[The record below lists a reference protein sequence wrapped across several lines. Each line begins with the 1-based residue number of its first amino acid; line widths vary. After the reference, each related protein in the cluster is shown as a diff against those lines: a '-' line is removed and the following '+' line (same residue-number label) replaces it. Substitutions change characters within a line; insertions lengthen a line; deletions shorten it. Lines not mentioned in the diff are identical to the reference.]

1 MNQWMSIAIK
11 EAMDGINQND
21 GGPFGAVITRN
32 DSIISTAHNEVL
44 KSNDPS
50 AHAEVMAIRN
60 ACKHLK
66 TPHLSDCTLY
76 TTCEPC
82 PMCLGAIYWARIPT
96 IYYGCTNEDAGKLG
110 FIDQYMHDM
119 FSIQVNDQHKLIQ
132 IDHDA
137 CMAVFDHWKKKDCHL
152 Y

>member
-11 EAMDGINQND
+11 EAIDGVDQND
-21 GGPFGAVITRN
+21 GGPFGAVITQN
-32 DSIISTAHNEVL
+32 DTIISTAHNEVL
-44 KSNDPS
+44 KRNDPS

-96 IYYGCTNEDAGKLG
+96 IY
-110 FIDQYMHDM
+110 DQYMYEM
-119 FSIQVNDQHKLIQ
+119 FSIQKNDQHTLIQ

-137 CMAVFDHWKKKDCHL
+137 CMAVFDHWKQTARHL